1 LNKTAGTKPRPRVK
15 PGRVVIIS
23 SPSGGGK
30 SSICR
35 RLLSRKRR
43 NDGWQFSVSYTTRSR
58 RPGERNGRE
67 YFFVSE
73 DEFQQLVKKNF
84 FAEHF
89 PVHLYH
95 YGTPRKPLDNV
106 RHNGGVMLLDVDVQ
120 GAFRLKKEYPDAI
133 TIFVLPPSITELR
146 RRLKRRGT
154 ETREQLQVRFENAKR
169 EMRLYGRFEYA
180 VVNQDLDLATRQVL
194 CIIEAHFCR
203 TERLKGE
210 QIKKIAG

>member
-1 LNKTAGTKPRPRVK
+1 MSKTDRTRPGTRIK

-35 RLLSRKRR
+35 KLLSRKRR
-43 NDGWQFSVSYTTRSR
+43 GEGWQFSISYTTRAR
-58 RPGERNGRE
+58 RPGERDGRE
-67 YFFVSE
+67 YYFVSE
-73 DEFQQLVKKNF
+73 EEFQKLVKKDF

-106 RHNGGVMLLDVDVQ
+106 LHKGGVMILDVDVQ

-133 TIFVLPPSITELR
+133 TIFILPPSISELR
-146 RRLKRRGT
+146 HRLKRRGT
-154 ETREQLQVRFENAKR
+154 ETREQLRVRFENAKR
-169 EMRLYGRFEYA
+169 EMRLYNKFEYA

-210 QIKKIAG
+210 QIKKITG